1 MLQTTV
7 MRVHYKHCTIW
18 PGLHL
23 SQLVYIGEDYIGLA
37 FSV

>member
-23 SQLVYIGEDYIGLA
+23 SQLVHVKTILDLH
-37 FSV
+37 FQFN